1 MSLLKKE
8 IIQICEQYLP
18 TYKKSIY
25 GLKYEPK
32 GIFYSE
38 MLLFIAISKKLGVN
52 LLIESGRARGQST
65 KIIAENFKE
74 QSYQIKSVE
83 FVKYSSDV
91 KISYNRLKEYKNIDL
106 IFGNSFEIL
115 PKLVREE
122 CCVLIDGPKSGAINL
137 AIDMLKNPLVK
148 AIFIH
153 DMHKD
158 SIERNEAEK
167 IFKDCFFTD
176 DLDYVNKFK
185 NLDKKAWLD
194 QRKHREFQSWAPYK
208 KDNKIMKSYAS
219 TLMLIFNSGNA
230 FNLTQATKLSN
241 KRFNKKRKRSL
252 KKIIENWPSRIKN
265 IISFPVYYIF
275 YEKRIKNSQK
285 LNKIAFIKIWF
296 SYIYITLKGIFQ
308 KK

>member
-1 MSLLKKE
+1 
-8 IIQICEQYLP
+8 
-18 TYKKSIY
+18 
-25 GLKYEPK
+25 
-32 GIFYSE
+32 
-38 MLLFIAISKKLGVN
+38 
-52 LLIESGRARGQST
+52 
-65 KIIAENFKE
+65 
-74 QSYQIKSVE
+74 
-83 FVKYSSDV
+83 
-91 KISYNRLKEYKNIDL
+91 
-106 IFGNSFEIL
+106 
-115 PKLVREE
+115 LVREE
-122 CCVLIDGPKSGAINL
+122 GCVLIDGPKSGAINL

>member
-38 MLLFIAISKKLGVN
+38 MLLFIAISKKIGVN